1 MGKYNFDEVIDRHGT
16 DCLKYD
22 FGMKRKGRDDLLPLW
37 VADMDFRLPD
47 EILNEFHKRI
57 DHGIFGYTD
66 PLDEYFA
73 AMNHWFST
81 RYGYTIEPEWVTL
94 GAGIVYALGT
104 SVRAFT
110 EKGDA
115 MMVMQPVYYPFSEV
129 VKNDGRRLVNCQL
142 RYENNHY
149 SIDFEKMEKM
159 IREEGV
165 KALIFCNPHNP
176 VGRVWTREELE
187 RVAEICLKYNVT
199 WMVDEMHCDFI
210 FPGHTFTSCMN
221 LDEKYRQ
228 ILALYSSPG
237 KTFNVA
243 GLQPANI
250 IIPNEELRKKYQWAN
265 TQAAYSQGSL
275 MGQLAVKVCYT
286 KGTEWV
292 DELVQYIYEN
302 VKYMSKFVKENF
314 PKAKMVE
321 PEGTYLVWVDFSGY
335 GFSNEE
341 LEHLML
347 EEAKLWLDS
356 GIIFGPE
363 TAQFERF
370 NVACPRVTLEQ
381 VLTQLKDALDKHLAA
396 K

>member
-47 EILNEFHKRI
+47 EILDEFHKRI

-110 EKGDA
+110 EEGDA

-129 VKNDGRRLVNCQL
+129 IKNDGRRLVNCQL

-176 VGRVWTREELE
+176 VGRVWTKEELA
-187 RVAEICLKYNVT
+187 RVGEICKKNNVL
-199 WMVDEMHCDFI
+199 VIADEIHSDLVYA
-210 FPGHTFTSCMN
+210 GYVHTPFALASDAPHLLCTS
-221 LDEKYRQ
+221 L
-228 ILALYSSPG
+228 G

-243 GLQPANI
+243 GLRLANI
-250 IIPNEELRKKYQWAN
+250 FSSSAELKKQYDQEIDAYSYSASN
-265 TQAAYSQGSL
+265 TFGLEMVQAAYS
-275 MGQLAVKVCYT
+275 
-286 KGTEWV
+286 
-292 DELVQYIYEN
+292 
-302 VKYMSKFVKENF
+302 
-314 PKAKMVE
+314 
-321 PEGTYLVWVDFSGY
+321 PEGEAWL
-335 GFSNEE
+335 EE
-341 LEHLML
+341 LLVYLQGNVEVVSEWCQKHNVGFTAPQGTFLC
-347 EEAKLWLDS
+347 WLDLGS
-356 GIIFGPE
+356 AGLTDEEIIKKIIMGKEVICVPGPWFGKGGE
-363 TAQFERF
+363 GHLRLNIGCTRK
-370 NVACPRVTLEQ
+370 TLVE
-381 VLTQLKDALDKHLAA
+381 ALDRIASVLNN
-396 K
+396 